1 MEQVNNKEVVTVQ
14 RILLL
19 LVGLLL
25 LTVSYRMRYRVVN
38 LILGSP
44 AIRSLAISSLLNIP
58 YVKDKLLGQVFRYS

>member
-1 MEQVNNKEVVTVQ
+1 MQ